1 MKILVAVDGSPYS
14 RAAARYV
21 ASHAKLLK
29 KTPDVH
35 LIHVHV
41 PLAYSGAA
49 AGVVGRD
56 AIRSYLQDESEK
68 ALAVAARELKKRR
81 MKYRAHWTVGDPAA
95 RIAAYARKERVDL
108 IVTGSH
114 GHGALAN
121 LALGSVATKIIAL
134 SKIPVLVVR
143 KS

>member
-1 MKILVAVDGSPYS
+1 MKILVAVDGSSYS

-21 ASHAKLLK
+21 AAHAKLLK
-29 KTPDVH
+29 KKPGVH

-56 AIRSYLQDESEK
+56 TIRSYLQDESEK
-68 ALAVAARELKKRR
+68 ALAVAARELGKRR
-81 MKYRAHWTVGDPAA
+81 MKYRAHWSVGEPAA
-95 RIAAYARKERVDL
+95 RIVAYARKERVDL

-134 SKIPVLVVR
+134 SKIPVLVVPR
-143 KS
+143 G

>member
-1 MKILVAVDGSPYS
+1 MKILVAVDGSSYS

-29 KTPDVH
+29 KKPHVH

-56 AIRSYLQDESEK
+56 AIRSYLHDESEK
-68 ALAVAARELKKRR
+68 ALLVAIRELRKARVE
-81 MKYRAHWTVGDPAA
+81 YHAQWTVGDPAS

-121 LALGSVATKIIAL
+121 LALGSVATKVIAL

-143 KS
+143 KT